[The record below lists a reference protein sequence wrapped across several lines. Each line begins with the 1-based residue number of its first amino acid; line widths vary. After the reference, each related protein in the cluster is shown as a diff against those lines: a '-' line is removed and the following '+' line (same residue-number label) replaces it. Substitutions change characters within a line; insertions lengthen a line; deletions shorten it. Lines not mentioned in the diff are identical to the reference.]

1 MPDYSGNSVL
11 IVPVMTTAQR
21 DQYMPSPTNGT
32 YIYNST
38 LTRMQV
44 RQNGAWNNLPV
55 IPQGTYTPTNVTAD
69 RSFDANNTT
78 IDELADVVGT
88 IISDLQTAGVF
99 G

>member
-11 IVPVMTTAQR
+11 IVPVMTTTQR
-21 DQYMPSPTNGT
+21 DQYMPSPVNGAI
-32 YIYNST
+32 IYNST

-44 RQNGAWNNLPV
+44 RQNGAWNNLSV
-55 IPQGTYTPTNVTAD
+55 IPQGTYTPTNVTTD

-88 IISDLQTAGVF
+88 MIADGQAAGVF